1 MAASILN
8 NLKSLQNSLHVYM
21 FASLRHSFGVALN
34 TVLLHGTKMSHRD
47 GEKKNLLWKKIN
59 LKINLAFITTIS
71 LYCFSFVTYFLFWRC
86 TPLFFLHAGPCNDL
100 MNCWGISVIFHNCLL
115 NDLYLYY
122 YCLMQTVREIKIRK
136 IWCFGRER
144 ERKIRRFSAWE
155 RERICILFL
164 SKFLSYLDIL

>member
-59 LKINLAFITTIS
+59 LKINLAFITTFS

-144 ERKIRRFSAWE
+144 EREIRR
-155 RERICILFL
+155 
-164 SKFLSYLDIL
+164 

>member
-59 LKINLAFITTIS
+59 LKINLAFITTFS

-155 RERICILFL
+155 RERICILFFIKISL
-164 SKFLSYLDIL
+164 I